1 MVYVYPYFYVF
12 GYWIL
17 FFSFINNP
25 KLAIITW
32 LAMTAW
38 LLIAAVGIG
47 GRHGLIRHW
56 DLWLNYLIFTWT
68 SFGIVLILAS
78 PVTRNLYSI
87 VTGIVSGLLLYAAI
101 RIVREPHQ
109 FIARNFV
116 RVSGF
121 VNTLSLWQAAAVIY
135 FMVTSYNAPLSY
147 GVVIIGLLAFIL
159 GRGVINAHGLRKS
172 SAGLVLLTLALT
184 TGEIAL
190 YSRLL
195 PVHYYVRATI
205 VASWFYLII
214 EMVLAG
220 QEISSRRAIFRRYLI
235 LLTTILAALLLT
247 AAWQ

>member
-1 MVYVYPYFYVF
+1 MVYVYPYFYAF
-12 GYWIL
+12 GYWII
-17 FFSFINNP
+17 FFSFINTP
-25 KLAIITW
+25 KLTFGAM
-32 LAMTAW
+32 LAATVW
-38 LLIAAVGIG
+38 LLIAALGIG
-47 GRHGLIRHW
+47 GHRGLMKHW

-68 SFGIVLILAS
+68 SFAIVLILAS
-78 PVTRNLYSI
+78 SATRNLYSI
-87 VTGIVSGLLLYAAI
+87 ATGILSALLLYAAI

-109 FIARNFV
+109 IVARNFE

-135 FMVTSYNAPLSY
+135 FMIVSYNAPLSY
-147 GVVIIGLLAFIL
+147 GIIIIGLLAFIL

-172 SAGLVLLTLALT
+172 SAGLVLVTLVLT
-184 TGEIAL
+184 TSEIAL

-220 QEISSRRAIFRRYLI
+220 QEISSRRTIFRGYLI
-235 LLTTILAALLLT
+235 LLISILVAILLT